1 MADDITLRLQDHN
14 CAERTAKIAHIQM
27 DFDIVDASIAMLA
40 LTLSAVGAGCTRLWV
55 DQPKTETALGTA

>member
-1 MADDITLRLQDHN
+1 MTLRCGFKTTPVQN
-14 CAERTAKIAHIQM
+14 GTAKIAHIQI
-27 DFDIVDASIAMLA
+27 DFDIVDASIAMLVA